1 MKFKTNLSG
10 DREEKTD
17 KRNASN
23 FCCLRNSSYGAPEEF
38 VEGKLINI
46 KKAIVMKKIERSW
59 RK

>member
-1 MKFKTNLSG
+1 MEIEKK
-10 DREEKTD
+10 KTD